1 MKEDRKK
8 ILLNKYNI
16 NIDDI
21 DKNMLRDSFKRIIDR
36 NKKIIDINE
45 EKIGLLKELNNDISN
60 YLDRK

>member
-16 NIDDI
+16 DIDDL